1 MKLLFVGDIMGSGG
15 RDIFLRVAREW
26 KQSGKADFIV
36 VNGENA
42 AAGKGLTP
50 KLAAE
55 MFSHGADVITLGDH
69 AYDQREIM
77 PYLDETPAII
87 RPANFSE
94 GCPGRGVTTVSTP
107 KGDLTVISLIGR
119 VFMDPRDCPFKKAD
133 AILAQKTKL
142 AKHIFVD
149 FHAEA
154 TSEKNAMGR
163 YLDGRVGG
171 VVGTHTHVQT
181 ADEKILKGGTAYLTD
196 AGMTGSKD
204 SIIGCETEPIIK
216 RFLTGLPVRF
226 QPAEAM
232 VTLEG
237 ALIEMN
243 ADGRAVSIQRVQIPD
258 HGG

>member
-26 KQSGKADFIV
+26 KQSGKTDFIV

-119 VFMDPRDCPFKKAD
+119 VFMDPRDCPFRKAD
-133 AILAQKTKL
+133 TILAQKTKL

-196 AGMTGSKD
+196 AGMTGPKD

-237 ALIEMN
+237 ALIAMN

-258 HGG
+258 HGA

>member
-1 MKLLFVGDIMGSGG
+1 MKVLFVGDIMGSGG
-15 RDIFLRVAREW
+15 RDVFLRVAREW
-26 KQSGKADFIV
+26 RQAGKADFIV

-55 MFSHGADVITLGDH
+55 MFSAGADVITLGDH

-87 RPANFSE
+87 RPANFAE
-94 GCPGRGVTTVSTP
+94 GCPGKGVTTVSTP
-107 KGDLTVISLIGR
+107 RGDLTVISLIGR
-119 VFMDPRDCPFKKAD
+119 VFMDPMDCPFRKAD
-133 AILAQKTKL
+133 AILAQKSKL
-142 AKHIFVD
+142 ARHIFVD

-163 YLDGRVGG
+163 HLDGRVGA

-204 SIIGCETEPIIK
+204 SIIGCEADPIVK
-216 RFLTGLPVRF
+216 RFLTGLPTRF
-226 QPAEAM
+226 QPATGQ

-237 ALIEMN
+237 ALIELN
-243 ADGRAVSIQRVQIPD
+243 ADGRAVSIQRIQIPD

>member
-1 MKLLFVGDIMGSGG
+1 MKMLFVGDIMGSGG

-196 AGMTGSKD
+196 AGMTGPKD

-226 QPAEAM
+226 QPAWLPASSAAILLLNRRCSWATRM
-232 VTLEG
+232 SASG
-237 ALIEMN
+237 A
-243 ADGRAVSIQRVQIPD
+243 
-258 HGG
+258 